1 MRILFLVT
9 CLWLV
14 TIPLHAKIV
23 FYAKRDG
30 NSEIYTMNS
39 DGSHQIRLTF
49 NEGMDIWPTW
59 SPNGQQIA
67 FHSYRHGETNPDI
80 YVMDADGSNLRNLTR
95 HPAYDG
101 HPHWHPD
108 GKRIAFMR
116 GEDIGRL
123 YTIDLHGNDLQLVT
137 EADFI
142 NSPKWSPDG
151 KRIAFEATFENE
163 NGIEGG
169 IYVANANGT
178 NRWLVSKPVNRSFFR
193 MGGWSLDGEKILY
206 TVITKPLADGV
217 AHQYSMFIA
226 TLHRSKHEVIDF
238 EPVTLPPG
246 ALLVAQGTGWG
257 ADGKSILIGG
267 AIGVFNIYR
276 FRLDDRQLIQL
287 TDNPAKDFAAH
298 EWNPRLSISPQGL
311 VPTRWGEI
319 KSNSYNHRGIGV
331 YPIPSIP

>member
-1 MRILFLVT
+1 MRIVLLVAS
-9 CLWLV
+9 LWLV
-14 TIPLHAKIV
+14 TSPLWGKIV
-23 FYAKRDG
+23 FYSKRDG
-30 NSEIYTMNS
+30 NYEIYRMDS
-39 DGSHQIRLTF
+39 DGDNRTRLTF
-49 NEGMDIWPTW
+49 NEAGDGWATW

-67 FHSYRHGETNPDI
+67 FMSQRDGNWEV
-80 YVMDADGSNLRNLTR
+80 YVMDADGNNQRNLTR
-95 HPAYDG
+95 HPAFDV
-101 HPHWHPD
+101 HPQWHPD

-193 MGGWSLDGEKILY
+193 MGGWSPDGEKILY

-246 ALLVAQGTGWG
+246 ALLIAQGTGWG

-287 TDNPAKDFAAH
+287 TDNPAKDFAAR
-298 EWNPRLSISPQGL
+298 EWNPRLSVSPQGL

-319 KSNSYNHRGIGV
+319 KSNSHSYRGIGGISTT
-331 YPIPSIP
+331 PIP